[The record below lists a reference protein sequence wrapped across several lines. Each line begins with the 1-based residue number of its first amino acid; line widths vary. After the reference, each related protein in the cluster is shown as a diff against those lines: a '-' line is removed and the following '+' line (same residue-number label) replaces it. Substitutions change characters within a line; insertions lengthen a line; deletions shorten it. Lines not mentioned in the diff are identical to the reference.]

1 MLDIKNIHKIVGL
14 IVGDTNRKII
24 EAGNYTDGHFYRTG
38 DKLYKFVVAA
48 TNPTLKKLG
57 GSMTSYDDS
66 QVVVLS
72 KQPLDVDGNVYEMFV
87 MGLRSATVVQIR
99 KDSIENILYFM
110 PHIENQMKMAK
121 RYYDNLK
128 NQLIP

>member
-1 MLDIKNIHKIVGL
+1 MLVIKNIDKIVGL
-14 IVGDTNRKII
+14 IVGDTDRKII
-24 EAGNYTDGHFYRTG
+24 EAGDYTDSHFYKTG
-38 DKLYKFVVAA
+38 NRLFKFVVSAG
-48 TNPTLKKLG
+48 NPKLNNN
-57 GSMTSYDDS
+57 STMTSYEDS
-66 QVVVLS
+66 QVIVLA
-72 KQPLDVDGNVYEMFV
+72 KEPVDVDGRVYEMFV
-87 MGLRSATVVQIR
+87 MGLRSATVIQIR

>member
-1 MLDIKNIHKIVGL
+1 MLDIKNIDKIVGL
-14 IVGDTNRKII
+14 MVGDTNRKII
-24 EAGNYTDGHFYRTG
+24 EAGDYTDGHFYRTG

-48 TNPTLKKLG
+48 GNPMVNHRLST
-57 GSMTSYDDS
+57 YEHS

-72 KQPLDVDGNVYEMFV
+72 KQPLDVDANVYEMFV

-110 PHIENQMKMAK
+110 PRIENQMKRVK
-121 RYYDNLK
+121 NYYDNLK
-128 NQLIP
+128 TQLIP

>member
-1 MLDIKNIHKIVGL
+1 MLDIKNIDKIVGL

-48 TNPTLKKLG
+48 GNPKLNNN
-57 GSMTSYDDS
+57 SRMTSYEDS
-66 QVVVLS
+66 QVIVLA
-72 KQPLDVDGNVYEMFV
+72 KEPVDVDGRVYEMFV
-87 MGLRSATVVQIR
+87 MGLRSATVIQIR

-110 PHIENQMKMAK
+110 PHIENQMKMVN

-128 NQLIP
+128 TQLIP